1 MNRVL
6 YKRSWHCSFDRA
18 ISNSYFEKVLLI
30 IFRSNRP
37 EVFLGKGVLKLCSKF
52 TGEYPCWSA
61 ISLNLLCNFIEIV
74 LRYGCSPVNLLHIFR
89 IPFLKNTSERL
100 LLKVEEWSSKSRC
113 YKIWHSKKYA
123 VNLDQK
129 KKRKIL
135 RNYED
140 TREKSKRRRLEDL
153 DDLVFK

>member
-1 MNRVL
+1 MATVVAKK
-6 YKRSWHCSFDRA
+6 KRNTKSFKKKYDA
-18 ISNSYFEKVLLI
+18 LKKVEKQPL
-30 IFRSNRP
+30 R
-37 EVFLGKGVLKLCSKF
+37 GVPRKRFSENMQQIYRRTPMPK
-52 TGEYPCWSA
+52 
-61 ISLNLLCNFIEIV
+61 CNFIEIV

-89 IPFLKNTSERL
+89 IPLLKSTSERL

-140 TREKSKRRRLEDL
+140 TREKSKRRRLKEGTFAYL
-153 DDLVFK
+153 DDLLFK

>member
-1 MNRVL
+1 MATVVAKK
-6 YKRSWHCSFDRA
+6 KRNTKSFKKKYDALKKVEKQPLRGNPRKRCSENMQQIYRRTPMT
-18 ISNSYFEKVLLI
+18 K
-30 IFRSNRP
+30 
-37 EVFLGKGVLKLCSKF
+37 
-52 TGEYPCWSA
+52 
-61 ISLNLLCNFIEIV
+61 CNFIEIV

-129 KKRKIL
+129 KKEKFCETMKTQG
-135 RNYED
+135 RNQNV
-140 TREKSKRRRLEDL
+140 EDL
-153 DDLVFK
+153 KTWMISFLNSS